1 MITAPKRDMRVISP
15 LKKTALMLRQAQH
28 ERGKACAARLSAHPE
43 PVEGRAES
51 LFQQTARLNASD
63 SRNAVPSG
71 RPSRRGLQ
79 RRPLLRTSGNYTEMQ
94 TKAAHAEEAP
104 PEQPLFCGVSKDFQA
119 PSRSMRTWHGAT
131 YLTGIGARLTAAC
144 IAMLLFAAC
153 SSHRHIAG
161 TTEDLGDLRV
171 AIDATAGLRRCR
183 YVAGSQHITID
194 LGERANKQI
203 ERALDE
209 VFTLDD
215 DGEAAPNMIA
225 IPRIASVNAMQQN
238 EFGRIDTTITYA
250 VWFQTPAGE
259 PITEVTG
266 TGSGSSD
273 YPGLINLA
281 RLLFHLG
288 TFFLFEG
295 IDVGRQYRSAMHEA
309 QADAQDALVG
319 ALQRSPELRQ
329 YVATTRSP
337 QRVQSRDA
345 ALESLLDSVIAGRAM
360 AIAVLDLQPIAGQ
373 PAAVESYLAEEIR
386 TRLAQRRGVQTFERA
401 LLAHALEELQL
412 GMSDLADPEHVRR
425 FGRLVAADAILTG
438 TTMHFP
444 HDVKLML
451 RVLDTETG
459 EVIGAG
465 STMLRLGSGLPG
477 GGSTRTDPGPA
488 CP

>member
-1 MITAPKRDMRVISP
+1 VLDGGPARGSIPGLNERKPAQAGSSDDRAPFRGLTFIQPGDSSPGGGALEHALVADTCLPASTRIHALRVQTDKTWVKVSLTKEALLGEVETPGRKPPVVPLGKGDGSWPIQPALLPVRSLRMSRKCIVTKRDMRAGLI
-15 LKKTALMLRQAQH
+15 
-28 ERGKACAARLSAHPE
+28 
-43 PVEGRAES
+43 
-51 LFQQTARLNASD
+51 
-63 SRNAVPSG
+63 AVCV
-71 RPSRRGLQ
+71 
-79 RRPLLRTSGNYTEMQ
+79 MM
-94 TKAAHAEEAP
+94 
-104 PEQPLFCGVSKDFQA
+104 V
-119 PSRSMRTWHGAT
+119 
-131 YLTGIGARLTAAC
+131 LTAAC
-144 IAMLLFAAC
+144 
-153 SSHRHIAG
+153 SGHRHIAG
-161 TTEDLGDLRV
+161 TAEDLGDLRV
-171 AIDATAGLRRCR
+171 ALDATAGLRRCR
-183 YVAGSQHITID
+183 YVTGSQHITID
-194 LGERANKQI
+194 LGERANEQI

-215 DGEAAPNMIA
+215 GGEAAPNMIA
-225 IPRIASVNAMQQN
+225 IPRIASVNVTQEG
-238 EFGRIDTTITYA
+238 EFGRIDATITYA

-259 PITEVTG
+259 PVTEVTG

-281 RLLFHLG
+281 RMLFHLG
-288 TFFLFEG
+288 TLFLFEG

-329 YVATTRSP
+329 YVATARGT
-337 QRVQSRDA
+337 QRIQTRDA

-386 TRLAQRRGVQTFERA
+386 TRLAQRRGVRTFERA

-425 FGRLVAADAILTG
+425 FGRMVAADAILTG

-444 HDVKLML
+444 HDIKLML
-451 RVLDTETG
+451 RALDTETG

-477 GGSTRTDPGPA
+477 GGGMRTDPGPA

>member
-1 MITAPKRDMRVISP
+1 MITTPKRDMRAGFI
-15 LKKTALMLRQAQH
+15 
-28 ERGKACAARLSAHPE
+28 
-43 PVEGRAES
+43 
-51 LFQQTARLNASD
+51 
-63 SRNAVPSG
+63 
-71 RPSRRGLQ
+71 
-79 RRPLLRTSGNYTEMQ
+79 
-94 TKAAHAEEAP
+94 
-104 PEQPLFCGVSKDFQA
+104 
-119 PSRSMRTWHGAT
+119 
-131 YLTGIGARLTAAC
+131 AAC
-144 IAMLLFAAC
+144 VAMVLIAAC

-161 TTEDLGDLRV
+161 TAEDLGDLRV
-171 AIDATAGLRRCR
+171 ALDATAGLRRCR

-194 LGERANKQI
+194 LGERANKQT

-209 VFTLDD
+209 VITIDD
-215 DGEAAPNMIA
+215 DDEAPPNMIA
-225 IPRIASVNAMQQN
+225 IPRIASVNTTQQG
-238 EFGRIDTTITYA
+238 EFGRIDATITYA

-281 RLLFHLG
+281 RMLFHLG
-288 TFFLFEG
+288 TLFVFVNT
-295 IDVGRQYRSAMHEA
+295 DVGRQYRSAMHEA

-319 ALQRSPELRQ
+319 SLQRSPELRR
-329 YVATTRSP
+329 YVATVRGT
-337 QRVQSRDA
+337 QRVQTRDA
-345 ALESLLDSVIAGRAM
+345 ALEELLDSVIAGRTM

-373 PAAVESYLAEEIR
+373 PTAVESYLAEEIR
-386 TRLAQRRGVQTFERA
+386 TRLAQRRGVRTFERA

-444 HDVKLML
+444 HDVKLTL

-465 STMLRLGSGLPG
+465 STTLRLGSGLPG
-477 GGSTRTDPGPA
+477 GGGTRTDPGPA